1 MSLHRSLCSSKTSS
15 QHRNVLRKIERI
27 AKLREQ
33 NRYQEGAIF
42 NLPKVR
48 SIKVVV
54 KKKKKKEDVAAAAAG
69 AAEAPASATTGET
82 NAKA

>member
-1 MSLHRSLCSSKTSS
+1 VSLHRSLCSSKTSS

-33 NRYQEGAIF
+33 NRYQEGTIF

-54 KKKKKKEDVAAAAAG
+54 KKKKKKEDVAAAAG
-69 AAEAPASATTGET
+69 AAETPAAATTGET
-82 NAKA
+82 KAKA